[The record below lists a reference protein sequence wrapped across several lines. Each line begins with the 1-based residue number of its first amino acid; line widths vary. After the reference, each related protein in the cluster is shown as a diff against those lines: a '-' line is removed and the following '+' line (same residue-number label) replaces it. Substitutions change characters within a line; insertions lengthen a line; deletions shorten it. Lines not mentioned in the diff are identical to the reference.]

1 MLQPSTR
8 KPNALIHA
16 ASPYLLQHAYN
27 PVDWLP
33 WSTDALQKAESEN
46 KLILVSIGY
55 SACHWC
61 HVMERECFE
70 DSPTAEIMNAHFI
83 CIKIDREERPDID
96 QLYMS
101 AVHLMGQR
109 GGWPLNCIALP
120 DGRPVYGGTYFPKS
134 KWQQI
139 LLEIARIYKEN
150 KGELLDYAER
160 LANGIRQTELFKIS
174 NDSNEITPKDL
185 EDSIATWKNE
195 FDTEHGGPNRAPK
208 FPLPSN
214 YVCLLRY
221 GFLTND
227 ASVKNHVQLSLDK
240 MASGGIYDQIAGGFS
255 RYSTDIWWKV
265 PHFEKMLYDN
275 AQLIS
280 LYAEASVAFG
290 NERYAEV
297 CKQTINW
304 LQNELHNGQG
314 GYYSALDADSEGIE
328 GKFYL
333 WTEDELQQLLNEDEL
348 SQFKKWYNL
357 NEESFWE
364 EGGGHILISKETSA
378 TSVEMKNIQSKL
390 LKARNHRERPGT
402 DDKTILS
409 WNAMT
414 ANALADASRFLN
426 EREYLDLA
434 RKTIEF
440 IEMNMM
446 EPGYNLKRI
455 WKNGKAS
462 VEGFL
467 EDYVWLT
474 RAYIALFLA
483 DFEKTDFEKAIRL
496 HTATC
501 SRFPEAGAGLLYFTQ
516 ESQDVM
522 VVRQLETAD
531 NVIPASNSILAENA
545 LLLAKLSGNA
555 ALMDSAS
562 RMLKAVRRDVI
573 GYGQGASQWIM
584 LAMGM
589 LYDPKELVVIGKG
602 AHDFAKKQFRN
613 YRPNIS
619 LLCSE
624 NSQDWGL
631 FSGRIAGAT
640 LTFYLC
646 EKGSCNMPVS
656 SEEDLKKQ
664 LEAL

>member
-1 MLQPSTR
+1 MLQPFKR

-70 DSPTAEIMNAHFI
+70 DIPTAEIMNAHFI
-83 CIKIDREERPDID
+83 CIKVDREERPDID

-120 DGRPVYGGTYFPKS
+120 DGRSVYGGTYFPKN

-139 LLEIARIYKEN
+139 LLEIAKLYKEN

-160 LANGIRQTELFKIS
+160 LANGIRQTEMFKVS
-174 NDSNEITPKDL
+174 NNTNEITPKDI
-185 EDSIATWKNE
+185 EDSIAAWKNE
-195 FDTEHGGPNRAPK
+195 FDTKHGGPNRAPK
-208 FPLPSN
+208 FPMPSN

-221 GFLTND
+221 GFLAND
-227 ASVKNHVQLSLDK
+227 AAVKTHVQLSLDK
-240 MASGGIYDQIAGGFS
+240 MAAGGIYDQIAGGFS

-280 LYAEASVAFG
+280 LYAEASVAF
-290 NERYAEV
+290 NNARYAEV

-304 LQNELHNGQG
+304 LQNELYNGEG

-333 WTEDELQQLLNEDEL
+333 WSEEELQQLLNDNEL
-348 SQFKKWYNL
+348 SHFKKWYYL
-357 NEESFWE
+357 NETSFWD
-364 EGGGHILISKETSA
+364 EGGGHILIAKETAAASI
-378 TSVEMKNIQSKL
+378 EIKNIQAKL
-390 LKARNHRERPGT
+390 LKARNRRERPAN
-402 DDKTILS
+402 DDKIILS

-414 ANALADASRFLN
+414 ASAFADASRFLN
-426 EREYLDLA
+426 EKEYLNLA
-434 RKTIEF
+434 RKTVEF
-440 IEMNMM
+440 IECNLI
-446 EPGYNLKRI
+446 EPGDNLKRI

-462 VEGFL
+462 VDGFL

-474 RAYIALFLA
+474 RAYISLFLA
-483 DFEKTDFEKAIRL
+483 DFDTSDFDKAIRL

-501 SRFPEAGAGLLYFTQ
+501 SLFPEAGAGLLYFTR
-516 ESQDVM
+516 ESQELI

-545 LLLAKLSGNA
+545 LLLAKLSGDA
-555 ALMDSAS
+555 SLMSSVS
-562 RMLKAVRRDVI
+562 RMLKAVRRDII
-573 GYGQGASQWIM
+573 GYGQGSSQWIT

-589 LYDPKELVVIGKG
+589 LYNPKELVVVGEG
-602 AHDFAKKQFRN
+602 ANEFAHKPSYL
-613 YRPNIS
+613 YRPNIT

-624 NSQDWGL
+624 KAQNWGL
-631 FSGRIAGAT
+631 FTGRTGGT
-640 LTFYLC
+640 PRTFYLC
-646 EKGSCNMPVS
+646 ENGRCNLPVN

-664 LEAL
+664 LEDL

>member
-1 MLQPSTR
+1 MLQSSTR

-33 WSTDALQKAESEN
+33 WSPEALQKAQSGN

-70 DSPTAEIMNAHFI
+70 DIPTADIMNAHFV
-83 CIKIDREERPDID
+83 CIKVDREERPDID

-120 DGRPVYGGTYFPKS
+120 DGRPVYGGTYFPKN

-160 LANGIRQTELFKIS
+160 LAHGIRQTELFKIG
-174 NDSNEITPKDL
+174 NDSNEISRKDL
-185 EDSIATWKNE
+185 EDSIAAWTNN
-195 FDTEHGGPNRAPK
+195 FDNEHGGTNRAPK

-221 GFLTND
+221 GFLSNND
-227 ASVKNHVQLSLDK
+227 LVKNHVKLSLDK
-240 MASGGIYDQIAGGFS
+240 MAAGGIYDQIAGGFS

-280 LYAEASVAFG
+280 LYAEASIAFK

-297 CKQTINW
+297 CKQTIDW
-304 LQNELHNGQG
+304 LQSELHNGNG
-314 GYYSALDADSEGIE
+314 AYYSALDADSEGEE
-328 GKFYL
+328 GKFYI
-333 WTEDELQQLLNEDEL
+333 WSEKELKHLLNEAEFT
-348 SQFKKWYNL
+348 QFQQRFCTGN
-357 NEESFWE
+357 ESFWE
-364 EGGGHILISKETSA
+364 EGEGHILMSKQHTPYTTEQKA
-378 TSVEMKNIQSKL
+378 INKKL
-390 LKARNHRERPGT
+390 LNARNTRERPGT
-402 DDKTILS
+402 DDKVILS

-414 ANALADASRFLN
+414 ASALADASRFLN
-426 EREYLDLA
+426 ENNYLNLA

-440 IEMNMM
+440 IETNMIQ
-446 EPGYNLKRI
+446 PGNNLKRI
-455 WKNGKAS
+455 WKNGAVS
-462 VEGFL
+462 VDGFL

-474 RAYIALFLA
+474 RAYLALFLA
-483 DFEKTDFEKAIRL
+483 DFDKVDFDKAMRL

-501 SRFPEAGAGLLYFTQ
+501 TLFPEAGEGLLYFTQ

-522 VVRQLETAD
+522 VVRQLETTD
-531 NVIPASNSILAENA
+531 NVIPSSNAILAENA
-545 LLLAKLSGNA
+545 LLLAKLSGDPVMMNT
-555 ALMDSAS
+555 AS
-562 RMLKAVRRDVI
+562 RMLNAIRREI
-573 GYGQGASQWIM
+573 TGYGPGASQWIIT
-584 LAMGM
+584 AMGM
-589 LYDPKELVVIGKG
+589 HYDPKELVAIGKG
-602 AHDFAKKQFRN
+602 AIEFAKEIRQE
-613 YRPNIS
+613 YRPNLT

-624 NSQDWGL
+624 DKQDWGL
-631 FSGRIAGAT
+631 FSGKVPEPD

-646 EKGSCNMPVS
+646 ENGSCSLPLS
-656 SEEDLKKQ
+656 SEKALRGQ
-664 LEAL
+664 LDPD